1 MELKVSKRQSGKVK
15 KILSQRQV
23 PGIVYSKYIKEPIM
37 VQFDK
42 NEFLKLYKEAGS
54 SSVITIKWDDIEQ
67 IALIHNLQLDPVT
80 DALIHVDFLAVKKWE
95 KVKAEVPVIVEW
107 EDILEK
113 AWLKVNLIADHIE
126 LESIPSKLPHN
137 IKINVSEM
145 QNGENI
151 HVEDLKLWD
160 DIEIIADKDDVVLVV
175 YNPEEDNAK
184 QEEKDASKEEEI
196 EKEQE

>member
-23 PGIVYSKYIKEPIM
+23 PGIVYSKHIKEPIM

-113 AWLKVNLIADHIE
+113 AWLKVNLIADYIE
-126 LESIPSKLPHN
+126 LEAIPSKLPHN